1 MANSFLSS
9 TCAHEIGTALKWGA
23 GAKPLPDPLYFY
35 PKCVRMDNTDIMIFT
50 AREDIK
56 MYRQVIDTA
65 VDKMKKTQSVYQD
78 ELRSIRAGRANPQL
92 LERITVDYYGVQTPL
107 TQMGNI
113 TAPEPRMLVINL
125 WDQKS
130 IPLVEKAILKS
141 DLGLNPSNDGK
152 IIRLVIPELNEERRK
167 DLTKLVRKGAEEAK
181 VAVRS
186 IRRDAMDQFKKL
198 EKDSKITEDDRTKAE
213 KKMQDKTDEA
223 IKAIDALCAE
233 KEKEIMAV

>member
-1 MANSFLSS
+1 MS
-9 TCAHEIGTALKWGA
+9 CKEILDQ
-23 GAKPLPDPLYFY
+23 AK
-35 PKCVRMDNTDIMIFT
+35 
-50 AREDIK
+50 IK
-56 MYRQVIDTA
+56 MDKSIA
-65 VDKMKKTQSVYQD
+65 VLQNNMQA
-78 ELRSIRAGRANPQL
+78 IRAGRANPQL

-113 TAPEPRMLVINL
+113 TAPEPRMLMINL

-130 IPLVEKAILKS
+130 IPMVEKAILKS

-152 IIRLVIPELNEERRK
+152 VIRLVIPELNEERRK

-181 VAVRS
+181 VAIRS
-186 IRRDAMDQFKKL
+186 IRRDAMEQFKKL
-198 EKDSKITEDDRTKAE
+198 EKDSKIAEDDRTKAE

-223 IKAIDALCAE
+223 IKAIDALCAQ